1 MGRKYRRT
9 MIVGAE
15 SVALW
20 ERWKNGEGLKA
31 IGLALGRG
39 HTSIAAHI
47 GPSGGIRP
55 PVRRRSR
62 LALTLA
68 EREEISCGIVEG
80 QSIRAMA
87 RMLGRAASTISCEIG
102 RNGGL
107 GRYRAAAADKL
118 AWKEAL
124 RPKLC
129 KLAIYPQLRQ
139 AVAGKL
145 AMKWSPEQI
154 AGG

>member
-1 MGRKYRRT
+1 MGRKYRGT

-55 PVRRRSR
+55 PVRRR
-62 LALTLA
+62 
-68 EREEISCGIVEG
+68 
-80 QSIRAMA
+80 A
-87 RMLGRAASTISCEIG
+87 R
-102 RNGGL
+102 
-107 GRYRAAAADKL
+107 
-118 AWKEAL
+118 
-124 RPKLC
+124 
-129 KLAIYPQLRQ
+129 
-139 AVAGKL
+139 
-145 AMKWSPEQI
+145 
-154 AGG
+154 